1 MENFCMHSK
10 WKDKLYVS
18 GYLLTSN
25 RQVIKQNIGLD
36 WNKWQCK
43 DFGTYVLFTHPEQKV
58 FSFKKDNRWY
68 VIVGHAYNP
77 FTMEMDENDILE
89 HIAGV
94 YMTKTYQDYFDQ
106 LTGLFFYVVID
117 GNRLVL
123 NTDCAGMLPAYY
135 AKINDEIYCSAY
147 AQLIADLCS
156 LQEDEYVTHL
166 KKSRLFHLYGW
177 FLPGDLSPYKEVKRI
192 VANTEIR
199 YNGEFSCHRFYPRK
213 DYYFVKD
220 SEYPELIKNISEILH
235 NNIMLISQK
244 WRNPAISLTG
254 GMDSQTTLA
263 CAGDMQGKF
272 EYFSYISLP
281 REATDAN
288 AAHNICDSKGLK
300 HTIYSIDTD
309 KTHYSDFEEVDALVE
324 RHYSYLGKG
333 NPNDICKRISLSK
346 QLSYDIEV
354 KSWVSEVARASRYKI
369 YGKTEMPK
377 MTARRLT
384 SMYKVFTINRGDAI
398 KTDNRFRDYLTFT
411 GLQKAIEQYHY
422 PWTEFFVWEIVFGCW
437 GGLAL
442 TGEHKLTNDITIPYN
457 NRTLLDLML
466 KTPLEKRIS
475 DQVNKDIIRYMDNE
489 LYALNVHVVN
499 GNETKKREIGE
510 KLYFEIHSRIPW

>member
-1 MENFCMHSK
+1 MHSK
-10 WKDKLYVS
+10 WIDKLYVS

-25 RQVIKQNIGLD
+25 QNVAKKNIGID
-36 WNKWQCK
+36 WDKWKNCFF
-43 DFGTYVLFTHPEQKV
+43 DSYVLFVHPEQKF
-58 FSFKKDNRWY
+58 FSLKEGERWFLL
-68 VIVGHAYNP
+68 IGHAYNP
-77 FTMEMDENDILE
+77 FTMEADENELLRNLSKLYE
-89 HIAGV
+89 KGE
-94 YMTKTYQDYFDQ
+94 YRDYLDQ
-106 LTGLFFYVVID
+106 FTGLFCFIVID
-117 GNRLVL
+117 RKKLII

-177 FLPGDLSPYKEVKRI
+177 FLPGDMSPYKEVKRI
-192 VANTEIR
+192 VANTEIQ
-199 YNGEFSCHRFYPRK
+199 YDGDFSCQRFYPRK
-213 DYYFVKD
+213 EYHLVKD
-220 SEYPELIKNISEILH
+220 SEYRELIKNISEILH
-235 NNIMLISQK
+235 NNMMLISQK

-263 CAGDMQGKF
+263 CGGDVQDKF

-288 AAHNICDSKGLK
+288 AAHSICDSKGLK

-333 NPNDICKRISLSK
+333 NANDICKRISLSE

-384 SMYKVFTINRGDAI
+384 SMYKVFTFNRRDAI
-398 KTDNRFRDYLTFT
+398 KTDNRFQDYLTFT
-411 GLQKAIEQYHY
+411 GLQKAIEKYHF

-457 NRTLLDLML
+457 NRALLDLML
-466 KTPLEKRIS
+466 KTPLDKRIS
-475 DQVNKDIIRYMDNE
+475 DQVNRDIIQYMDKE
-489 LYALNVHVVN
+489 LYALNIHVVN